1 MKFAEADPNEGY
13 FITGYDE
20 NTLQVNGKNFNS
32 SLIIAINELKT
43 DWSPRSIED
52 LSAEHFSNII
62 EMDPEL
68 VIIGT
73 GNTLTFPPVET
84 YAELIRLGVGVE
96 IMDTGAACRTYN
108 ILTGEGRHVVAGL
121 ILADNNK

>member
-1 MKFAEADPNEGY
+1 MKFAESDPNEGY
-13 FITGYDE
+13 FV
-20 NTLQVNGKNFNS
+20 TLYNEDTIQVNGKDFNH
-32 SLIIAINELKT
+32 SLIISSQQLKS
-43 DWSPRSIED
+43 DWAPRSIED
-52 LSAEHFSNII
+52 LSTEHFSNII

-73 GNTLTFPPVET
+73 GNTLVFPPIET

-108 ILTGEGRHVVAGL
+108 ILSGEGRHVVCGL
-121 ILADNNK
+121 ILSN